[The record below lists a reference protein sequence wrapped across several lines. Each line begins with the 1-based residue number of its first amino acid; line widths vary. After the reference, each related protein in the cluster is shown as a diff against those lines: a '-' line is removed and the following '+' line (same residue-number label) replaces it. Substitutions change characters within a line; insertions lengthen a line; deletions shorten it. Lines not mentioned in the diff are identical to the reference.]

1 MLVSPMS
8 VSTIGLTDLIVSLAS
23 VVPRR
28 LVALLEPNASAADGA
43 AFSMSYVS
51 GEDRGRETNPGTA
64 LSHCLLEY
72 VTRRVYG
79 GERLGHG
86 FWGAELLSAPS
97 GCALQIGRGSQAE
110 LARAQK

>member
-1 MLVSPMS
+1 MGARRELLLPSRMVSQMP
-8 VSTIGLTDLIVSLAS
+8 
-23 VVPRR
+23 VPPTVR
-28 LVALLEPNASAADGA
+28 P
-43 AFSMSYVS
+43 FSMSYVS
-51 GEDRGRETNPGTA
+51 GEDRGQETYSGTA
-64 LSHCLLEY
+64 LSHRLLEY